1 MSKGNLFCAESSS
14 CSLFFFDRMIL
25 NHSTGSQAGFALKVQ
40 LGLLFVWIEESN
52 DIQPPCLCFLVD
64 FFQPMFAQ
72 NLNLFG
78 DYNAQSACHTFFACD
93 NRLSYQ
99 NTWDQIVSNL
109 KQAPSIHNI
118 DYRQLHIPSKPK
130 TEPNLLYW
138 ITWVQTE
145 GFQHLRNRDEMLK
158 IWILR

>member
-14 CSLFFFDRMIL
+14 SSLLFFDRMIL
-25 NHSTGSQAGFALKVQ
+25 NDSTGSQAGFALKVQ

-52 DIQPPCLCFLVD
+52 DIQPRCLCFQVD

-78 DYNAQSACHTFFACD
+78 DYNAQSACHTFIACD
-93 NRLSYQ
+93 NCLSYQ

-109 KQAPSIHNI
+109 KQTPSIHNI
-118 DYRQLHIPSKPK
+118 GQRLPAIAHTQQTKDRAPSPVLDNLSPNGRFPK
-130 TEPNLLYW
+130 S
-138 ITWVQTE
+138 QKQ
-145 GFQHLRNRDEMLK
+145 G
-158 IWILR
+158 